1 MRTRIGACA
10 AIVLSLAACG
20 NPAPAPQEKTSA
32 TDTAAATT
40 GTAAQACETPDACT
54 LVTTDDLATIFPG
67 RSFALDNTS
76 PEMRNKPGGPRR
88 NAITSCT
95 YVSTGASMSDMMT
108 ITVVLTTAYSD
119 KAQPSLQQMQSGLST
134 LGVKFKGG
142 PIEGVGDAGYWYNAG
157 GDRRSAVVVNVMRNP
172 RYWLSVSESSSGQE
186 EPVTISRLTD
196 VARTALGRM

>member
-40 GTAAQACETPDACT
+40 GTAAQADETPDACT